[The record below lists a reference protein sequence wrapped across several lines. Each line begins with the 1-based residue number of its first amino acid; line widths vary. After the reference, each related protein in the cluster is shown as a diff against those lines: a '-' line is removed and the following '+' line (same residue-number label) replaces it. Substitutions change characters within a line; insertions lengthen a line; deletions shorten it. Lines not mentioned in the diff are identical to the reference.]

1 MPTSS
6 YDPTLFA
13 GTAAY
18 YQRYR
23 EPYDPAVVDILRREL
38 DLDGAG
44 RLLDVGTGTGNV
56 VVPLAPLF
64 DEAVGLDP
72 DRDMLS
78 EAAATAREAGV
89 ATVRWVPATA
99 EQLPLSLGRFRT
111 VTFAQSLHWMDR
123 PRVVS
128 TVYDMLEGGGA
139 AVVVSQRTPE
149 HDDADTTPW
158 DDLGAVVRRYLGDE
172 RRAGSGTYRDPGPPQ
187 EAFLGSRFE
196 PPQRIVHVSGHE
208 RARTAT
214 DVLGF
219 LHSTSWAAPR
229 LFGDRLEEF
238 RAEVLALLIAQAPDG
253 RFPYVSSDVEMLI
266 YRA

>member
-78 EAAATAREAGV
+78 EAAAAAREAGV
-89 ATVRWVPATA
+89 STVRWVPATA
-99 EQLPLSLGRFRT
+99 EQLPLSLGRFQYSDLR
-111 VTFAQSLHWMDR
+111 A
-123 PRVVS
+123 VS
-128 TVYDMLEGGGA
+128 ALDGPAAGGLDGLRHARRRGRRRRREPTHTGA
-139 AVVVSQRTPE
+139 
-149 HDDADTTPW
+149 
-158 DDLGAVVRRYLGDE
+158 RR
-172 RRAGSGTYRDPGPPQ
+172 R
-187 EAFLGSRFE
+187 
-196 PPQRIVHVSGHE
+196 
-208 RARTAT
+208 
-214 DVLGF
+214 
-219 LHSTSWAAPR
+219 
-229 LFGDRLEEF
+229 
-238 RAEVLALLIAQAPDG
+238 
-253 RFPYVSSDVEMLI
+253 
-266 YRA
+266 